1 MLKRFAFVFAVLAI
15 STFVAG
21 AAELTEAPGGTL
33 NGAEPG
39 DLPATLQTGDVIRGP
54 ATIRTAAGETLL
66 LGEGGVLEVQPSAE
80 EGRELF
86 FVKDGSLRGEIGAS
100 TSIAIP
106 TGWLDAPEG
115 QTVQFY
121 VRTLDAAR
129 GYVEVR
135 RGSGIVHYEA
145 SGTAEGFPKYS
156 FLLTDGQGI
165 EIYAPSRGNVGF
177 MTGQDNE
184 GEVAVSAQVTSATE
198 IRLWVPKAT
207 AGELVQEEEGRKTLV
222 SSAAGS
228 WKGGEIRGEVYLH
241 GDKTDVAVL
250 GPGTFV
256 RIDNITGKV
265 LSFAEV
271 GFEIIERAISL
282 TSEFTAVAASN
293 FFGLSN

>member
-1 MLKRFAFVFAVLAI
+1 MLKGFALVAAILAI
-15 STFVAG
+15 TTFAAG
-21 AAELTEAPGGTL
+21 AAELTEAPGGML

-39 DLPATLQTGDVIRGP
+39 SLPTTLDAGDVVTGP

-66 LGEGGVLEVQPSAE
+66 LGEGGVLEVQESME

-86 FVKDGSLRGEIGAS
+86 FVKSGSLRGEIGSS
-100 TSIAIP
+100 TSVAIP
-106 TGWLDAPEG
+106 TGWLDAPSG
-115 QTVQFY
+115 QTVEFY

-135 RGSGIVHYEA
+135 RGTGVVHFEA
-145 SGTAEGFPKYS
+145 SGEADGFPKYT

-165 EIYAPSRGNVGF
+165 EIWSPSRGDVGF
-177 MTGQDNE
+177 MTAQDNE
-184 GEVAVSAQVTSATE
+184 GDVAISAQVTSATE
-198 IRLWVPKAT
+198 IQLRVPKAT
-207 AGELVQEEEGRKTLV
+207 AGELVQEEEGRKTV
-222 SSAAGS
+222 VRSEAGS
-228 WKGGEIRGEVYLH
+228 WKGGEIRGEIFLN
-241 GDKTDVAVL
+241 GEKTDVAVL

-293 FFGLSN
+293 FYGIDD